1 MMGEKPSSWDLIRLL
16 FIMPLPDTVS
26 IPTTKNLPKPLSQ
39 FAAGMK
45 TLTRCVQDDA
55 PQTDCVF
62 RIVGYVDKRRVE
74 GLRKPCSVGVA
85 LRRIVVAES

>member
-45 TLTRCVQDDA
+45 TLTRYVCRMTRPRLIA
-55 PQTDCVF
+55 CSGSLATWTSAGSRDCQN
-62 RIVGYVDKRRVE
+62 
-74 GLRKPCSVGVA
+74 LAAWGVA
-85 LRRIVVAES
+85 LRRIVGR